1 MKRQRTDEQ
10 QQNDVYF
17 SGYNNVDVHR
27 LMLADQSRTGAYS
40 KAIQQN
46 EHLFRNKVV
55 MDVGSGSG
63 ILALMA
69 ARAGARRVYAVEAS
83 DMARTIRLTAREN
96 GYGDVIQ
103 VISGRIEEISLL
115 LREDGGEGGGEE
127 GGGEGEE
134 GERVVDVIVSEWMA
148 IFLVQEGMLPSVL
161 YARDHFLKRNGALFP
176 SSARLYVQPGNLM
189 ARRQRELSLWDNVE
203 GKLEC
208 VRKEDF
214 LVL

>member
-1 MKRQRTDEQ
+1 MKRQRTDE
-10 QQNDVYF
+10 QNDVYF
-17 SGYNNVDVHR
+17 SGYNDVDVHR
-27 LMLADQSRTGAYS
+27 LMLADQSRVGAYA

-46 EHLFRNKVV
+46 EHLLRNKVV

-103 VISGRIEEISLL
+103 VISGRVEEISS
-115 LREDGGEGGGEE
+115 LREDGGGGGGGGGEE

-134 GERVVDVIVSEWMA
+134 VERVVDVIVSEWMA

-203 GKLEC
+203 GKWSVCEE
-208 VRKEDF
+208 RRF
-214 LVL
+214 LVS